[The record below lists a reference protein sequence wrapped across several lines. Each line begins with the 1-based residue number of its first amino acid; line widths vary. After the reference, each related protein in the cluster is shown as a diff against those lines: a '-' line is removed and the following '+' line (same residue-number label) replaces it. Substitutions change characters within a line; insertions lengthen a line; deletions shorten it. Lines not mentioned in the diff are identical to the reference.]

1 MSNYL
6 NFNCSLKTDF
16 QYSNNFKA
24 TVQRQLVPF
33 LKKNRM
39 PTYYEVLGVSET
51 ASTDFIKQRFHQ
63 LILEVRILNSFS
75 KQSLT

>member
-1 MSNYL
+1 
-6 NFNCSLKTDF
+6 
-16 QYSNNFKA
+16 
-24 TVQRQLVPF
+24 
-33 LKKNRM
+33 M

-63 LILEVRILNSFS
+63 LILEVRIFNSFS